1 MNLNKLQKYIL
12 DAISSPKTFLLL
24 ENRIRQRENASVTGL
39 FGSSL
44 ACVIAALRRTIQS
57 PFCIV
62 TSKQERADEVFDDLE
77 FFGCNSVFHFPT
89 WEFLPYDP
97 DEPHMDIA
105 AKQLDTYGA
114 LLEMNRGKTR
124 PAEEAPII
132 VAPLDALFPQILS
145 PDFYET
151 LCLNL
156 SWGQEVNI
164 EDLAKRL
171 LDIGYSRTP
180 MVEARG
186 EFSIRGG
193 IVDIFPLNLPDPVRL
208 DLFGSEIES
217 IRFFDPYTQR
227 SRKSDENAES
237 IAIAPAQIS
246 GMIHKSVERKI
257 PLAPFFTCL
266 APGTILFFDEP
277 PAFTEL
283 SRHFEE
289 LVERQYFEASASG
302 VEHIPPHVLY
312 TDWPG
317 LSSMA
322 EKFQII
328 SHTALPL
335 YGTSTEEFIR
345 FVTSS
350 FHDVEPS
357 LDHYMDLMKRRQN
370 EDFVINVVCDNEGQL
385 QRFDELLRER
395 ELSAVKFDPAKPDSA
410 PWKSQI
416 LPGELKDII
425 LSVGSLHEG
434 FLFSEAKIL
443 LLTDREIFGRYKR
456 RHIYRKIYKG
466 TPISAPSEIKRGDYI
481 VHLEHGIGQFL
492 GIRTQNIDGR
502 SVDLLEL
509 LYADNARL
517 LVPVERIKSVQKYS
531 LVENVQPPLDE
542 LGSKRWLQRKRKT
555 EEKIENMAR
564 ELLMLYARRE
574 IARSYTFGTDSVWQS
589 EFESSF
595 IYEETPDQLTA
606 IQQVKRDLEE
616 DKPMDRLVC
625 GDVGYGKTEVAIR
638 AAFKAVQEHKQVA
651 VLAPTT
657 ILCQQHYHTFSE
669 RFAEYPFKVE
679 MLSRFRTHAEQKQI
693 LQRIKNGE
701 IHIIIGTHR
710 LLSKDVAFSD
720 LGLVVVD
727 EEQRF
732 GVRHKERLKELR
744 TTVHFMTLT
753 ATPIPRTLYMALS
766 GLRDLSIINT
776 PPPNRLP
783 IKTKIIHWDDEL
795 IREAI
800 MREMNRG
807 GQIFFVH
814 NRILNIDQMGRRL
827 QDIVPDLKICIAH
840 GRLHEHELEQVMI
853 DFIDRKYDLLLSTT
867 IIENGLDI
875 PNVNTIVINR
885 ADAFGLAQLY
895 QLRGRV
901 GRDVKKAYA
910 YLITPHGEPITD
922 AAIRRLAAIE
932 EFTEL
937 GVGFNIA
944 MRDLEIRGSGNLLG
958 KEQHGCIMSVGFDF
972 YCKLLE
978 KTVKRLKGEK
988 VEEER
993 PVEIKWSVES
1003 HLPADYIPV
1012 ESQRVGIYKRLSE
1025 AESTDTI
1032 RDIRE
1037 ELRDRYGELP
1047 GSAQNLLKIAEI
1059 RVLASKIGLSKV
1071 ILASEGFKVTDG
1083 TEKDIMELREE
1094 FDQARIHADEPMR
1107 IKVEDPKTLS
1117 IVYPSWSS
1125 APQLDKALKLFSHFP
1140 LKTSIE

>member
-1 MNLNKLQKYIL
+1 VNLNKLQKYIL
-12 DAISSPKTFLLL
+12 DEISLSKTFIAL
-24 ENRIRQRENASVTGL
+24 EHRIIERKNTSITGI
-39 FGSSL
+39 FGSAL
-44 ACVIAALRRTIQS
+44 ACIIATLRCKTS
-57 PFCIV
+57 APFCIV
-62 TSKQERADEVFDDLE
+62 TAKQERADEIFDDLE
-77 FFGCNSVFHFPT
+77 FFGCDSVFHFPS
-89 WEFLPYDP
+89 WEVLPYEP

-114 LLEMNRGKTR
+114 LLEMNRGKTW

-145 PDFYET
+145 LDFFET
-151 LCLNL
+151 LCLKL
-156 SWGQEVNI
+156 SWGEEMNI
-164 EDLAKRL
+164 EDLARRL
-171 LDIGYSRTP
+171 SDIGYSRTP

-208 DLFGSEIES
+208 DLFGREIES

-227 SRKSDENAES
+227 SFKSDENGES
-237 IAIAPAQIS
+237 ITIAPAQIF

-257 PLAPFFTCL
+257 PLAPFFPCL
-266 APGTILFFDEP
+266 APGTILIFDELA
-277 PAFTEL
+277 AFPEM

-289 LVERQYFEASASG
+289 LLERQYFEASARG
-302 VEHIPPHVLY
+302 EEHIPPHILY
-312 TDWPG
+312 TDWQT
-317 LSSMA
+317 LSS
-322 EKFQII
+322 ESGKFQLI
-328 SHTALPL
+328 SHTALPV
-335 YGTSTEEFIR
+335 YGSSGDESLR

-350 FHDVEPS
+350 FHEMEPS
-357 LDHYMDLMKRRQN
+357 LDYYMDLMKRRQD
-370 EDFVINVVCDNEGQL
+370 EDFTVCVVCDNEGQL

-395 ELSAVKFDPAKPDSA
+395 ELSALKFDPAKPDSA
-410 PWKSQI
+410 TWKSQI
-416 LPGELKDII
+416 QPGELKDII

-434 FLFSEAKIL
+434 FLVSEAKIL

-502 SVDLLEL
+502 NVDLLEL

-542 LGSKRWLQRKRKT
+542 LGSKRWLQRKKKT

-564 ELLMLYARRE
+564 ELLILYAQRE
-574 IARSYTFGTDSVWQS
+574 IARSYTFSPDSVWQS

-657 ILCQQHYHTFSE
+657 ILCQQHYNTFSE

-679 MLSRFRTHAEQKQI
+679 MLSRFRTHTEQKKI
-693 LQRIKNGE
+693 LQRLKNGE

-814 NRILNIDQMGRRL
+814 NRINNIDQMARRL
-827 QDIVPDLKICIAH
+827 QDIVPDLKICIGH

-875 PNVNTIVINR
+875 PNVNTIIINR

-922 AAIRRLAAIE
+922 AAVRRLAAIE

-944 MRDLEIRGSGNLLG
+944 MRDLEIRGSGNILG

-1003 HLPADYIPV
+1003 QLPADYIPV

-1025 AESTDTI
+1025 AASSETI

-1047 GSAQNLLKIAEI
+1047 GPAENLLKIAEL
-1059 RVLASKIGLSKV
+1059 RVLASIIGLSKV
-1071 ILASEGFKVTDG
+1071 ILTSEGFKMTDG
-1083 TEKDIMELREE
+1083 TEKDIIQLRDN
-1094 FDQARIHADEPMR
+1094 FDEARMHTGEPFR

-1125 APQLDKALKLFSHFP
+1125 APQLDKALKLLSHFP
-1140 LKTSIE
+1140 PENVK